1 MTTNQELLE
10 TKLID
15 KWKNLCLKVI
25 YFNQIKFLLSFYL
38 EIFQLFYIEQNSI
51 IFPMLEQ

>member
-15 KWKNLCLKVI
+15 TWKNLCPEVI

-51 IFPMLEQ
+51 VFPMLE